1 MTRGYFAARFPSP
14 DGGSGAFLRGLP
26 MSEEQTPEPLRSLDA
41 RLKDAREREAEVS
54 RPRGQAEAQPKS
66 ALGLAFRVSVEI
78 LSALAVGVGI
88 GWVLDRWLGTGPWLL
103 VTFVLLG
110 GAAGILNVYRMAR
123 GFGYATGYRK
133 TDTKADTNEG
143 T

>member
-1 MTRGYFAARFPSP
+1 
-14 DGGSGAFLRGLP
+14 
-26 MSEEQTPEPLRSLDA
+26 MSDEQTPEPLRSLDA
-41 RLKDAREREAEVS
+41 RLKDARDREADGS
-54 RPRGQAEAQPKS
+54 RRRGQAKGQPRS

-103 VTFVLLG
+103 VTFTLLG

-123 GFGYATGYRK
+123 GFGYAAGYRK
-133 TDTKADTNEG
+133 TDAKDDTNEG